1 MKEAYIWI
9 LKKTKLKKLAGII
22 KIIFDVFFWATLV
35 LGAIS
40 FLFFIATFFVPEN
53 IFVVS
58 GIREGWSISMIGGI
72 MRYNIDPD
80 LYSNINLKHFLKA
93 ILPAVTVISLMLMI
107 IAHNLKLVLKTIVK
121 DRPFEKSNSKRLLV
135 IGIVLIAGSIILNI
149 TEGITALAIIN
160 TLEIKNVDVVFTV
173 DGAMLLTGI
182 LVIILAGIFRYGSY
196 LQDEYDTT
204 L

>member
-173 DGAMLLTGI
+173 DGAMLLKNYRT
-182 LVIILAGIFRYGSY
+182 Y
-196 LQDEYDTT
+196 LQ
-204 L
+204 

>member
-1 MKEAYIWI
+1 MDI
-9 LKKTKLKKLAGII
+9 KKTKLKRLAGII

-40 FLFFIATFFVPEN
+40 FLIFIVTFFIPEN

-58 GIREGWSISMIGGI
+58 GIQEGWSISTIGGV
-72 MRYNIDPD
+72 MRYSIDPD
-80 LYSNINLKHFLKA
+80 LYSDINLKPFSRA
-93 ILPAVTVISLMLMI
+93 ILPAVTVISLIFII
-107 IAHNLKLVLKTIVK
+107 IAHNLRLILKTIAN
-121 DRPFEKSNSKRLLV
+121 DRPFEKSNSRRLLA

-149 TEGITALAIIN
+149 AEGITALAIIN
-160 TLEIKNVDVVFTV
+160 TLEIKNVDVVFTI
-173 DGAMLLTGI
+173 DGAMLLIGI
-182 LVIILAGIFRYGSY
+182 LVMILAGIFRYGSY